1 MPEVVVP
8 QQGSVESIIASVGGS
23 PAQGW
28 PGGYPK
34 FTLAKAKF

>member
-8 QQGSVESIIASVGGS
+8 ESIIASVGGS
-23 PAQGW
+23 PAQGG